1 MTVDTLIFSCS
12 PDKGPPQKL
21 MGIHRMAT
29 EIRSAGL
36 TCQIVHFF
44 QFFKYVELIRL
55 LKNLVGNNTL
65 VVGFSTTFWENNIQ
79 DSEIL
84 KLKTIYVVNFIKQ
97 NFPNCKIVGGGH
109 SPTLL
114 TTYGLPRLDAIFDGF
129 SEGTFLKY
137 LSAVRQ
143 NTDYPVPSYNIEMT
157 KVYLQQEYSD
167 NFNFTTSTIKYTSN
181 DYIVNGEPTIL
192 EIARGC
198 IFKCKFCAFPLNGK
212 KQLDFIKEYSTLR
225 DELITNYEMFSIQH
239 YILSDDTFNDS
250 TEKIE
255 RIHKVFTTLPFKIK
269 FACYLRLDL
278 LNAHPEQIVML
289 KEMGL
294 VGAFFGVETFHHKA
308 GQTIG
313 KGLDPNKSKRLL
325 HDLKTIHWKNDVKI
339 SVGLIAGLPY
349 ETHESYQ
356 ATKDW
361 ILDESNL
368 VDHINV
374 NVLHLGNPAKGYN
387 TNISLFQKNA
397 ADYGFYWLDSDS
409 SWKNFNG
416 PVKSLAEARLIANEL
431 SDACRDANRDYAS
444 AFGFIQAWKV
454 VQHLSTVTFDE
465 LSKMDRIEYT
475 RWKDEYFTKT
485 NIEDYIE
492 NYKNNFKKL

>member
-12 PDKGPPQKL
+12 PDGPPQKL
-21 MGIHRMAT
+21 MGVHRMAT

-44 QFFKYVELIRL
+44 QFFSYPELTQL
-55 LKNLVGNNTL
+55 LKNLVGDNTL
-65 VVGFSTTFWENNIQ
+65 IVGFSTTFWETNIK
-79 DSEIL
+79 DSRIL
-84 KLKTIYVVNFIKQ
+84 KLKTIHAVNFIKQ

-109 SPTLL
+109 SSTLL
-114 TTYGLPRLDAIFDGF
+114 TSYRLPRLDAVFDGF
-129 SEGTFLKY
+129 SEGIFLKY
-137 LSAVRQ
+137 LNAVKQ
-143 NTDYPVPSYNIEMT
+143 NTDYPASSYDIGMT
-157 KVYLQQEYSD
+157 KIYLQQTYSD
-167 NFNFTTSTIKYTSN
+167 NFNFVTSSIKYTSN
-181 DYIVNGEPTIL
+181 DFIVAGEPTIL

-212 KQLDFIKEYSTLR
+212 KKLDFIKEDSTLR
-225 DELITNYEMFSIQH
+225 DEIITNYEMFSIQH

-255 RIHKVFTTLPFKIK
+255 RIHKIFTNLPFKIK
-269 FACYLRLDL
+269 FSCYLRLDL
-278 LNAHPEQIVML
+278 LHAHPEQIVML

-308 GQTIG
+308 AQTIG

-349 ETHESYQ
+349 ETYESYQ

-368 VDHINV
+368 VDHV
-374 NVLHLGNPAKGYN
+374 NVTALHIGNPAKGYYN
-387 TNISLFQKNA
+387 NISLFEKNA
-397 ADYGFYWLDSDS
+397 ADYGFYWTDSNS
-409 SWKNFNG
+409 SWKTFNG
-416 PVKSLAEARLIANEL
+416 PVKSFDEAKIIAVDLIAACQ
-431 SDACRDANRDYAS
+431 DAKRTYAS

-475 RWKDEYFTKT
+475 CWKDEYFTKT